1 MGTLTQALNE
11 LFRRRPDECFS
22 SVESLI
28 QHCRNEHRESQDRWH
43 LLARLHNPL
52 SSAENSRSLL
62 VMMANSCSTT
72 GASRISAACPV
83 LPRRPSIGSL
93 PTPRDRSCE
102 RRFRTEPSRCKF

>member
-1 MGTLTQALNE
+1 MSTLTQAHNL
-11 LFRRRPDECFS
+11 LFRLRSDESFS

-28 QHCRNEHRESQDRWH
+28 QHYRNEHRESEDRWH

-72 GASRISAACPV
+72 GASRKSAACPV
-83 LPRRPSIGSL
+83 SPRRSSIGTPL
-93 PTPRDRSCE
+93 TPR
-102 RRFRTEPSRCKF
+102 